1 MECTKKYYAMKI
13 AGLNRA
19 LEMFPINEDLQIA
32 AFIMFN
38 DTEITE
44 AAAAELLT
52 KVPEYDVIVTAE
64 CKGIPL
70 VYEMA
75 RQAKKPYIVARK
87 KPKLY
92 MKDIIST
99 DADSI
104 TTAGIQSLCIGSN
117 DVAVISG
124 KRVLIADDVI
134 STGGSLLAV
143 EALVKAAGGM
153 VVGKAAVL
161 AEGEAADRTDIIFL
175 EKLPLFDKN
184 GEPIK

>member
-1 MECTKKYYAMKI
+1 MEGTKYYAMKI

-19 LEMFPINEDLQIA
+19 LELFQIDENTQIA

-44 AAAAELLT
+44 AAAAELL
-52 KVPEYDVIVTAE
+52 KVVPEYDVIMTAE

-92 MKDIIST
+92 MRDVIST

-104 TTAGIQSLCIGSN
+104 TTAGIQSLCIGSS
-117 DVAVISG
+117 DVEAIKG

-143 EALVKAAGGM
+143 EALVNAAGGII
-153 VVGKAAVL
+153 VGKAAVL
-161 AEGEAADRTDIIFL
+161 AEGEAADRKDIIVL
-175 EKLPLFDKN
+175 EKLPLFDGN
-184 GEPIK
+184 GEPL

>member
-1 MECTKKYYAMKI
+1 MYYTMKI
-13 AGLNRA
+13 AGIERN
-19 LEMFPINEDLQIA
+19 LEMFPINENLQIA

-44 AAAAELLT
+44 AAAAELL
-52 KVPEYDVIVTAE
+52 KKAPEYDVILTAE

-70 VYEMA
+70 AYEMA

-99 DADSI
+99 ESDSI
-104 TTAGIQSLCIGSN
+104 TTAGEQSLCIGSN
-117 DVAVISG
+117 DVDVLKG

-134 STGGSLLAV
+134 STGGSLIAIEKLAKSHYV
-143 EALVKAAGGM
+143 YALTVIE
-153 VVGKAAVL
+153 L
-161 AEGEAADRTDIIFL
+161 A
-175 EKLPLFDKN
+175 KLPLFDKDGN
-184 GEPIK
+184 ALK

>member
-1 MECTKKYYAMKI
+1 MAKYYTMKI
-13 AGLNRA
+13 AGLTRE
-19 LEMFPINEDLQIA
+19 LEMFPINENLQIA

-44 AAAAELLT
+44 AAAAELLK

-70 VYEMA
+70 AYEMA
-75 RQAKKPYIVARK
+75 RQAKKPYVVARK

-92 MKDIIST
+92 MKEIIST

-104 TTAGIQSLCIGSN
+104 TTAGMQSLCIGSN
-117 DVAVISG
+117 DVEVIKG
-124 KRVLIADDVI
+124 KRVLIVDDVI
-134 STGGSLLAV
+134 STGGSLKAV
-143 EALVKAAGGM
+143 EALVNAAGG
-153 VVGKAAVL
+153 VLAGKIAVL

-175 EKLPLFDKN
+175 EKLPLFDKDGN
-184 GEPIK
+184 EI

>member
-1 MECTKKYYAMKI
+1 MAKYYAMKI

-19 LEMFPINEDLQIA
+19 LELFQIEENLQIA

-44 AAAAELLT
+44 AAAAELL
-52 KVPEYDVIVTAE
+52 KVVPEYDVIMTAE

-75 RQAKKPYIVARK
+75 RQAKKPYVVARK

-92 MKDIIST
+92 MKDVIST

-104 TTAGIQSLCIGSN
+104 TTAGIQSLCIGSS
-117 DVAVISG
+117 DVEAIRG

-143 EALVKAAGGM
+143 EALVNAAGGII
-153 VVGKAAVL
+153 VGKAAVL
-161 AEGEAADRTDIIFL
+161 AEGGAADRKDIIFL
-175 EKLPLFDKN
+175 EKLPLFDGN
-184 GEPIK
+184 GEPL

>member
-1 MECTKKYYAMKI
+1 MYYTMKI
-13 AGLNRA
+13 AGIERN
-19 LEMFPINEDLQIA
+19 LEMFPINENLQIA

-44 AAAAELLT
+44 AAAAELL
-52 KVPEYDVIVTAE
+52 KKAPEYDVILTAE

-70 VYEMA
+70 AYEMA

-99 DADSI
+99 ESDSI
-104 TTAGIQSLCIGSN
+104 TTAGEQSLCIGSN
-117 DVAVISG
+117 DVDVLKG

-134 STGGSLLAV
+134 STGGSLIAIEKLAN
-143 EALVKAAGGM
+143 AAGAKI
-153 VVGKAAVL
+153 VGKCAVL
-161 AEGEAADRTDIIFL
+161 AEGDAANRDDIFFL
-175 EKLPLFDKN
+175 EKLPLFDKDGN
-184 GEPIK
+184 ALK